1 MKTGWVGLVALLF
14 LGGCGVENIAGRP
27 ERSDHRK
34 AIVKRIEDREDL
46 RIEEMVSQYHEAR
59 TSDGEKLEIRNK
71 IIDVGLLTMDQ
82 YYSLFVDGFSAGKKS
97 IDTFAEIGAMAT
109 NAAGAALGSATTK
122 SVLHIVSGG
131 LIASQTSISKNYF
144 YEQTIA
150 ALIKQMEAERRAV
163 SVDIIRGTGLPISQ
177 YPLAAAL
184 ADLERYYFAGTVDG
198 ALAGIQR
205 DAARKD
211 NESGT
216 EIKNIRERLALTVDY
231 LQLARAWIAI
241 NGVSDARTR
250 LKTWAAAQGPV
261 GTPPTASLALFEL
274 RAALLGELQNTSST
288 KTLLA
293 ALPEGDRA
301 EAGAMLNSE
310 DEGRFNAFSAKYVSK
325 LDVNQIVDTL
335 EADPL
340 ARVLA
345 ALSTHNILQIERKD

>member
-144 YEQTIA
+144 YEETIA
-150 ALIKQMEAERRAV
+150 ALVKQMEAERRAV

-184 ADLERYYFAGTVDG
+184 TDLERYYFAGTVDG

-211 NESGT
+211 NESGK
-216 EIKNIRERLALTVDY
+216 EITKIRQDMATTVQYTDK
-231 LQLARAWIAI
+231 AAAWITLNGIEKAREKTIAFLKANPAKADLLVASAVSQATPVLKPDQIAEIVPSNKRDAVRVAMKLDESERSTAVADILIGLESPQEKLNVAEAI
-241 NGVSDARTR
+241 V
-250 LKTWAAAQGPV
+250 K
-261 GTPPTASLALFEL
+261 ALPSPQL
-274 RAALLGELQNTSST
+274 RAFIGS
-288 KTLLA
+288 
-293 ALPEGDRA
+293 
-301 EAGAMLNSE
+301 
-310 DEGRFNAFSAKYVSK
+310 FH
-325 LDVNQIVDTL
+325 
-335 EADPL
+335 EAD
-340 ARVLA
+340 
-345 ALSTHNILQIERKD
+345 ILGIRTKE

>member
-34 AIVKRIEDREDL
+34 AIVKRIEAQKDL
-46 RIEEMVSQYHEAR
+46 HIEEMVSKYHEAR
-59 TSDGEKLEIRNK
+59 TSDTEKLEIRNK

-82 YYSLFVDGFSAGKKS
+82 YYSLFIDGFSAGKKS
-97 IDTFAEIGAMAT
+97 IDTFSEIGAMAT

-150 ALIKQMEAERRAV
+150 ALVKQMEAERRAV
-163 SVDIIRGTGLPISQ
+163 SVDIIRGTGLPVAQ

-211 NESGT
+211 NESGK
-216 EIKNIRERLALTVDY
+216 EIKNVRERLALTVDY
-231 LQLARAWIAI
+231 QQLARAWIAI
-241 NGVSDARTR
+241 NSANDARAK
-250 LKTWAAAQGPV
+250 LKAWAAQQRPEGDP
-261 GTPPTASLALFEL
+261 GKETLTMFEL
-274 RAALLGELQNTSST
+274 RSALLGELVSTDST
-288 KTLLA
+288 KAILASLPEADRTDAA
-293 ALPEGDRA
+293 ALLTSKEDDRS
-301 EAGAMLNSE
+301 NT
-310 DEGRFNAFSAKYVSK
+310 FSSRYISK
-325 LDVNQIVDTL
+325 LDVNKIIDGL
-335 EADPL
+335 DADSL
-340 ARVLA
+340 ARVFA
-345 ALSTHNILQIERKD
+345 ALSTHDILAIRKKD

>member
-34 AIVKRIEDREDL
+34 AIVKRIEAQKDL
-46 RIEEMVSQYHEAR
+46 HIEEMVSKYHEAR
-59 TSDGEKLEIRNK
+59 TSDTEKLEIRNK

-82 YYSLFVDGFSAGKKS
+82 YYSLFIDGFSAGKKS
-97 IDTFAEIGAMAT
+97 IDTFSEIGAMAT

-150 ALIKQMEAERRAV
+150 ALVKQMEAERRAV
-163 SVDIIRGTGLPISQ
+163 SVDIIRGTGLPVAQ

-211 NESGT
+211 NESGK
-216 EIKNIRERLALTVDY
+216 EITKIREDMATTVLYTDK
-231 LQLARAWIAI
+231 AAAWIALHGI
-241 NGVSDARTR
+241 DKAREKTVAFLKANPAKANLLIVSAVSQATPVLTPDEIVELVPSNKRDAVRVAMKLDESKR
-250 LKTWAAAQGPV
+250 SSAVADILI
-261 GTPPTASLALFEL
+261 ASESPQEKLNVTEAIVKALPSPQL
-274 RAALLGELQNTSST
+274 RAFIGS
-288 KTLLA
+288 
-293 ALPEGDRA
+293 
-301 EAGAMLNSE
+301 
-310 DEGRFNAFSAKYVSK
+310 FY
-325 LDVNQIVDTL
+325 
-335 EADPL
+335 EAD
-340 ARVLA
+340 
-345 ALSTHNILQIERKD
+345 ILGINTKE